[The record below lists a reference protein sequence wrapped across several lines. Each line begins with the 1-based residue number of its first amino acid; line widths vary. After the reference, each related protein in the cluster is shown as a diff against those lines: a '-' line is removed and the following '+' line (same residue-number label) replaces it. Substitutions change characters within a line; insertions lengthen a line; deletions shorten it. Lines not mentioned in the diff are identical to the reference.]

1 MASLDRELEALGRNI
16 QDVLDRTVN
25 ARNLESTIRTVVDK
39 AVDIGGSA
47 VRGMADAAAAEKRR
61 QDVRK
66 LYGSTVGKW
75 IGSVL
80 KMVIGFP
87 GAFVFGLTLLFGRD
101 SETGVAVLTDLSLA
115 GPMLVFSGLNIWLS
129 VSGMRMLNL
138 IKRFKTYC
146 RTLGDK
152 THCSLEKLAWS
163 VNKSE
168 KFVLQDLRKMI
179 AKGFFREGHLD
190 HEQSCLIT
198 SHETFRYYEQSRL
211 ALEQRQKHMIEE
223 APKDHIN
230 DPKLQQVIQKGNE
243 FICRI
248 RKCNDDIPGEE
259 VSAKIY
265 HMEMLV
271 KRIFQRAQTN
281 PEVLPDMKK
290 LMDYY
295 LPMTVKLLTA
305 YADMDAQPVQGETIL
320 ASKREIEGTLD
331 TLNAAYEKLLDEL
344 FMDTALDVSSDIS
357 VLNTLL
363 AQEGLTTDGLN
374 KTQNTGTGD

>member
-1 MASLDRELEALGRNI
+1 MAGFEKELEALGRDI
-16 QDVLDRTVN
+16 QNVLDRTVN
-25 ARNLESTIRTVVDK
+25 AQNLENTIRTVVDK
-39 AVDIGGSA
+39 AVDIGGGA
-47 VRGMADAAAAEKRR
+47 VRSMSDAAAAEKRR
-61 QDVRK
+61 RDIRK
-66 LYGSTVGKW
+66 LYGSTVGKRLV
-75 IGSVL
+75 GAL
-80 KMVIGFP
+80 KAVAGFP
-87 GAFVFGLTLLFGRD
+87 LTFLSAICLLFGRNV
-101 SETGVAVLTDLSLA
+101 ETGVAFLA
-115 GPMLVFSGLNIWLS
+115 DPSMAGFLMAFLGLGTWLS
-129 VSGMRMLNL
+129 ISGTTMVNL
-138 IKRFKTYC
+138 VKRFKAYC

-168 KFVLQDLRKMI
+168 KFVLRDLRRMI

-190 HEQSCLIT
+190 HEKTCLIT
-198 SHETFRYYEQSRL
+198 SHETFQYYEQSRL
-211 ALEQRQKHMIEE
+211 ALEQRQTHMIEE
-223 APKDHIN
+223 APKTRVS

-243 FICRI
+243 FISQI

-265 HMEMLV
+265 RMEMLV
-271 KRIFQRAQTN
+271 KRIFQCAETH

-295 LPMTVKLLTA
+295 LPMTVKLLKA

-363 AQEGLTTDGLN
+363 AQEGLTEDGFH
-374 KTQNTGTGD
+374 KTTNTGTGE

>member
-1 MASLDRELEALGRNI
+1 
-16 QDVLDRTVN
+16 
-25 ARNLESTIRTVVDK
+25 
-39 AVDIGGSA
+39 
-47 VRGMADAAAAEKRR
+47 
-61 QDVRK
+61 
-66 LYGSTVGKW
+66 
-75 IGSVL
+75 
-80 KMVIGFP
+80 
-87 GAFVFGLTLLFGRD
+87 
-101 SETGVAVLTDLSLA
+101 
-115 GPMLVFSGLNIWLS
+115 
-129 VSGMRMLNL
+129 
-138 IKRFKTYC
+138 
-146 RTLGDK
+146 
-152 THCSLEKLAWS
+152 
-163 VNKSE
+163 
-168 KFVLQDLRKMI
+168 
-179 AKGFFREGHLD
+179 
-190 HEQSCLIT
+190 
-198 SHETFRYYEQSRL
+198 
-211 ALEQRQKHMIEE
+211 MIEE

-331 TLNAAYEKLLDEL
+331 TLNTAYEKLLDEL

-363 AQEGLTTDGLN
+363 AQEGLTTDGLH

>member
-1 MASLDRELEALGRNI
+1 MAGFEKELEALGRDI
-16 QDVLDRTVN
+16 QNVLERTVN
-25 ARNLESTIRTVVDK
+25 AQNLENTVRKVVDT
-39 AVDIGGSA
+39 AVDIGSSA
-47 VRGMADAAAAEKRR
+47 VRSVVDATTVEKRR

-66 LYGSTVGKW
+66 LYGSTVGKL

-80 KMVIGFP
+80 KIMVGLPASFFW
-87 GAFVFGLTLLFGRD
+87 GLAVFATD
-101 SETGVAVLTDLSLA
+101 SETQIPLMAAPSTAVVV
-115 GPMLVFSGLNIWLS
+115 LVFLALS
-129 VSGMRMLNL
+129 VWLNFSGFRMLNM
-138 IKRFKTYC
+138 IKRFKAYC

-190 HEQSCLIT
+190 REQTCLIT
-198 SHETFRYYEQSRL
+198 SHETFQYYEQSRL
-211 ALEQRQKHMIEE
+211 ALEQRQKQMIDE
-223 APKDHIN
+223 ASPVASS
-230 DPKLQQVIQKGNE
+230 DPRLQQVLNKGNAY
-243 FICRI
+243 ISQI

-265 HMEMLV
+265 RMEMLI
-271 KRIFQRAQTN
+271 KRIFQRAQAH

-320 ASKREIEGTLD
+320 ASMREIEGTLD

-363 AQEGLTTDGLN
+363 AQEGLTEDGFH
-374 KTQNTGTGD
+374 KTNNTGTGE

>member
-1 MASLDRELEALGRNI
+1 MAGFEKELEALGRDI
-16 QDVLDRTVN
+16 QNVLERTVN
-25 ARNLESTIRTVVDK
+25 AQNLENTVRKVVDT
-39 AVDIGGSA
+39 AVDIGSSA
-47 VRGMADAAAAEKRR
+47 ARSVTSAAATEKRR
-61 QDVRK
+61 RDVRK
-66 LYGSTVGKW
+66 LYGSTVGKL

-80 KMVIGFP
+80 KVAVGFP
-87 GAFVFGLTLLFGRD
+87 CAFTFAVCFLFGRD
-101 SETGVAVLTDLSLA
+101 VETGVAFITDLSMA
-115 GPMLVFSGLNIWLS
+115 GPLLALTGLNVWLS
-129 VSGMRMLNL
+129 ASGTAMINR
-138 IKRFKTYC
+138 IKRFKAYC

-190 HEQSCLIT
+190 REQTCLIT
-198 SHETFRYYEQSRL
+198 SHETFQYYEQSRL
-211 ALEQRQKHMIEE
+211 ALEQRQKQMIDE
-223 APKDHIN
+223 ASPVASS
-230 DPKLQQVIQKGNE
+230 DPRLQQVLNKGNAY
-243 FICRI
+243 ISQI

-265 HMEMLV
+265 RMEMLI
-271 KRIFQRAQTN
+271 KRIFQRAQAH

-320 ASKREIEGTLD
+320 ASMREIEGTLD

-363 AQEGLTTDGLN
+363 AQEGLTEDGFH
-374 KTQNTGTGD
+374 KTNNTGTGE